1 MARQDYFSHDYHAR
15 DHLRDVRKDFG
26 LEGYGLYWCIVEIL
40 HEQGGSIKET
50 DIAPIAYDL
59 RADEDMLKA
68 ILYNYGMFQVKK
80 GYVYSER
87 VIDNLK

>member
-1 MARQDYFSHDYHAR
+1 MAKKDYFSHDYHSR

-50 DIAPIAYDL
+50 DIAP
-59 RADEDMLKA
+59 MKA
-68 ILYNYGMFQVKK
+68 SASG
-80 GYVYSER
+80 
-87 VIDNLK
+87 